1 MWKSKI
7 AIVGTIKS
15 KLKEKKIKI
24 TKKSNIY
31 KVNKPWGYE
40 LWLNG
45 RHKNYSFKKI
55 FLKKNFRTSLQFHK
69 KKMETNIIFDGM
81 AELSYKNSGA
91 IDNLEV
97 TKKDIS
103 FKKLSSIS
111 KIFVKPNTIRI
122 KALTNLMLYE
132 ASTPELDDVIRISDD
147 FNRKHGLIKKEHKN

>member
-7 AIVGTIKS
+7 AYRWHNQIKI
-15 KLKEKKIKI
+15 KEKKIKI

-55 FLKKNFRTSLQFHK
+55 FLKKILEQVCNSI

-111 KIFVKPNTIRI
+111 KIFVKPNTIHRI

>member
-1 MWKSKI
+1 
-7 AIVGTIKS
+7 
-15 KLKEKKIKI
+15 
-24 TKKSNIY
+24 
-31 KVNKPWGYE
+31 
-40 LWLNG
+40 
-45 RHKNYSFKKI
+45 
-55 FLKKNFRTSLQFHK
+55 
-69 KKMETNIIFDGM
+69 METNIIFDGM

-103 FKKLSSIS
+103 FKKLSSVS
-111 KIFVKPNTIRI
+111 KIFVKPNIIHRI